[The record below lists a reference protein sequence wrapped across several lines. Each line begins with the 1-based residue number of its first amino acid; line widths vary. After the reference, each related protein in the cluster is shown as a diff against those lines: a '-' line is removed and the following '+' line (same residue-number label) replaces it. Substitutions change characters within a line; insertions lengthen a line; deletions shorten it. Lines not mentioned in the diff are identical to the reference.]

1 MGCYGGSACQISRS
15 EHNRRK
21 PGGKIGG
28 NCIQRSA
35 GAGSAAFPESG
46 STSQMKNLFWMFPI
60 RQLAGLL
67 HSFAMLLTPD
77 TLENGENGHI
87 CHHR

>member
-1 MGCYGGSACQISRS
+1 MW
-15 EHNRRK
+15 
-21 PGGKIGG
+21 
-28 NCIQRSA
+28 
-35 GAGSAAFPESG
+35 AFPESG
-46 STSQMKNLFWMFPI
+46 STLQMENEFWIFPI

-67 HSFAMLLTPD
+67 HSLAMLLTPD